1 MMGMYGH
8 GGMMGM
14 YGHGPMMWGGGLLW
28 GAIIPLILIGAVAY
42 LAVKLAMK
50 H

>member
-1 MMGMYGH
+1 MMGIYGH

-14 YGHGPMMWGGGLLW
+14 YGHGPMMWGGGLFW
-28 GAIIPLILIGAVAY
+28 EAIIPLILIGAVVY